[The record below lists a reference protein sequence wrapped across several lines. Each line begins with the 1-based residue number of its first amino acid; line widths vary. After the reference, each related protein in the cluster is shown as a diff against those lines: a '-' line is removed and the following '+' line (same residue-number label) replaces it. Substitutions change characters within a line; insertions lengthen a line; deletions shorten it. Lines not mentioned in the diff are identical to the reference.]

1 LNDVVLLLQVS
12 LGPNLDTLHLL
23 CSAFGEV
30 AKIAVFEKTTGLQAL
45 VQVGLMFLK
54 VSPAVLSSP
63 VLHAWLGWEQQGL
76 QSFMAC

>member
-1 LNDVVLLLQVS
+1 MDDVLRQVS

-45 VQVGLMFLK
+45 VQVGMPLNGCC
-54 VSPAVLSSP
+54 SCRT
-63 VLHAWLGWEQQGL
+63 QQL
-76 QSFMAC
+76 LCTAFVVHSCA